1 MSQQALEQFVTQI
14 ADSEEL
20 RTQIEGQLDS
30 DGEMS
35 MDELIELGAAYGCDF
50 SVDDLNEAAE
60 LSDEE
65 LNCVAGGT
73 NSDAKKQSLSNG
85 PSVSSQSDIGIVD
98 GYGDG
103 TVDLEPLVTR
113 EMKWLMARIQPS
125 RIG

>member
-65 LNCVAGGT
+65 LNCVAAGT
-73 NSDAKKQSLSNG
+73 NSDA
-85 PSVSSQSDIGIVD
+85 
-98 GYGDG
+98 
-103 TVDLEPLVTR
+103 
-113 EMKWLMARIQPS
+113 
-125 RIG
+125 

>member
-1 MSQQALEQFVTQI
+1 MSKEAVEQFVTQI

-73 NSDAKKQSLSNG
+73 NSDAKKQSFSNG

-103 TVDLEPLVTR
+103 TAEPEPFINR
-113 EMKWLMARIQPS
+113 AKWLMARIRPS

>member
-1 MSQQALEQFVTQI
+1 MSKESLEQFVTQV

-65 LNCVAGGT
+65 LACVAGGT
-73 NSDAKKQSLSNG
+73 NSDANTQSSSNYDA
-85 PSVSSQSDIGIVD
+85 VSFLPEMGIVK
-98 GYGDG
+98 GYEDG
-103 TVDLEPLVTR
+103 TFQPESYTNRV
-113 EMKWLMARIQPS
+113 KWLMARIQPS

>member
-20 RTQIEGQLDS
+20 RTHIEGQLDS

-50 SVDDLNEAAE
+50 GVDDLNEAVE

-65 LNCVAGGT
+65 LDGVAGGIAQGQYEANKAGSRVKLSVLSNINKT
-73 NSDAKKQSLSNG
+73 GINGNSDGDAFWINIKK
-85 PSVSSQSDIGIVD
+85 GIA
-98 GYGDG
+98 GD
-103 TVDLEPLVTR
+103 
-113 EMKWLMARIQPS
+113 
-125 RIG
+125 